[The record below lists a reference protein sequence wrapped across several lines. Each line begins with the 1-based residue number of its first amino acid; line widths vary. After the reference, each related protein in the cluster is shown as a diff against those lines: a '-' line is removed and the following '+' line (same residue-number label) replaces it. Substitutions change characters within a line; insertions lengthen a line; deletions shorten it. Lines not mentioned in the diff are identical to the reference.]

1 MKSTSVFL
9 LRENLSSYLDEIV
22 KTEVPVVVY
31 RFNKPVAILMPAK
44 ESLLKTEFKKFYGFL
59 KGKEKGLEYEYRVRR
74 NDKEKKYIENLIK
87 RKT

>member
-31 RFNKPVAILMPAK
+31 RFNKPVAILMPVK
-44 ESLLKTEFKKFYGFL
+44 DTSLKTDYKKYFGFL
-59 KGKEKGLEYEYRVRR
+59 KGKETGLEYEYRVRR
-74 NDKEKKYIENLIK
+74 NDKEKKYIKNLTK